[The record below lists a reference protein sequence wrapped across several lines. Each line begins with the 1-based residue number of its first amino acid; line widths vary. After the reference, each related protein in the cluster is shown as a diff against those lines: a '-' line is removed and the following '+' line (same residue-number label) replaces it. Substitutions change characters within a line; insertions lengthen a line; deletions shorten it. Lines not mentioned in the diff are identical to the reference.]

1 MFRRQ
6 TTHALNG
13 RRWVSHR
20 SGPRKS
26 SYALTRGAVVAT
38 YIAAVGAATIA
49 GQTVGGSS
57 IHNDASSP
65 GVTAAASS
73 KVNPGTRVRVDGGVN
88 NDEEELGLLVWGSNR
103 WVCRVQVLW
112 YHLHLRSPI
121 LAPKQTRRSW
131 SFNLPFSHILLLLIR
146 ANDEISSMLGR
157 ASSPLMSRMRH
168 RYERQR

>member
-38 YIAAVGAATIA
+38 SIAAVAAATIA
-49 GQTVGGSS
+49 GQKFVGGSS

-73 KVNPGTRVRVDGGVN
+73 KINPGTRVRVDGGVN
-88 NDEEELGLLVWGSNR
+88 DDDEELRLLVWGSNR
-103 WVCRVQVLW
+103 WVCRVQVVPLALSLS
-112 YHLHLRSPI
+112 HPRSNRYVARGHSI
-121 LAPKQTRRSW
+121 FHFRTYYFYSYELTTK
-131 SFNLPFSHILLLLIR
+131 SH
-146 ANDEISSMLGR
+146 
-157 ASSPLMSRMRH
+157 
-168 RYERQR
+168 